1 MSDPSSSRAAA
12 PLDAQGP
19 SMSDFST
26 ARQNMVDCQVR
37 PSDVTDLRIV
47 DAMLAVPREVFVP
60 ERQRALA
67 YLDLDVEVSSGG
79 SARRFLIKPVVIAK
93 MLQAAE
99 IKDIDSVL
107 VAGCA
112 TGYAAALAARL
123 AGRVTAT
130 EVDPSL
136 AAKAREVFVQL
147 GLERVTVRA
156 ADLAEGDPANAP
168 YDVIVLD
175 GATEVTP
182 DRLYGQLKEG
192 GRLVGVFAMT
202 QPPRAMI
209 VTHSHGD
216 FGSRALFDA
225 SAPVLPGLERRPA
238 FVF

>member
-1 MSDPSSSRAAA
+1 MSGFA
-12 PLDAQGP
+12 
-19 SMSDFST
+19 T

-67 YLDLDVEVSSGG
+67 YLDLDVQVSEGD
-79 SARRFLIKPVVIAK
+79 SARRFLIKPAVIAK

-99 IKDIDSVL
+99 IKDTDSVL

-123 AGRVTAT
+123 AGQVTAT

-136 AAKAREVFVQL
+136 AAKAREVLVQL
-147 GLERVTVRA
+147 GLERVTVRTA
-156 ADLAEGDPANAP
+156 EVTEGDPASAP

-175 GATEVTP
+175 GATEIAP

-202 QPPRAMI
+202 KPPRAMV
-209 VTHSHGD
+209 VTRCRGD

-225 SAPVLPGLERRPA
+225 SVPVLPGLERRPG